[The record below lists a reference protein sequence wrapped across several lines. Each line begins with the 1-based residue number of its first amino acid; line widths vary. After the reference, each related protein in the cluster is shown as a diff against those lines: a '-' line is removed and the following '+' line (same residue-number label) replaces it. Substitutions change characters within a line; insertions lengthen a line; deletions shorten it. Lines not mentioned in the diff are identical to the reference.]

1 MHKIFNLN
9 DLSDMKL
16 KSFATLLCGLAAMS
30 LVFPSCTKND
40 DDNIDLI
47 PVKLS
52 KNGNWSMMNKKGE
65 IVYQDEFKNAPTL
78 AINGVFSVEEGD
90 FYTLYKMGDKKP
102 EVVKGCDKLK
112 SVGMMEDGLIPVTP
126 ENERI
131 SVIDSNGKKKFTL
144 NPIKNQEV
152 VACHATFSDG
162 LLAVEIEDGKCGYVD
177 KSGKVVISP
186 KYNDVAPFD
195 EGLALVGKTD
205 ADTIGA
211 KETFYVI
218 NKKGEEVFKLKEDYE
233 PVTSQFVNGRI
244 IVRNEDTYYVF
255 DKKGEKTKLSS
266 KIKAI
271 DDCNED
277 YIIFRNDEGQFGLMD
292 YKGETIIRA
301 KYQNLLFADG
311 DEFIAQRDGDDGEI
325 VLIDKKGEVKK
336 TIDYKEVRYIKSF
349 GYMVKEGST
358 YTLLDDGLK
367 PKTKEEIYE
376 YNLATAPSFLVETD
390 YFDVVGVAKKLISM
404 IGADGIGKYKFDMSA
419 SQIMNG
425 KEPREYTYSSE
436 VQLDDLNVSGFRY
449 DINVQAAFNATLA
462 DYSYDYS
469 SYESRYYWNPASRL
483 AGFMLNLSTQAEWG
497 EKGFNAISSAL
508 KDAGYKLAKK
518 GTADSNSYAAVYTK
532 GSIAVYFTSPAKGM
546 GCQVI
551 VASTKLVPDILN
563 NMKNN
568 INENG
573 KISDYTYTSS
583 VPSVLSAPAV
593 DFETEA
599 PAEPDSDVAGDP
611 YAEASAIV
619 EEAYSDY

>member
-1 MHKIFNLN
+1 
-9 DLSDMKL
+9 
-16 KSFATLLCGLAAMS
+16 MS
-30 LVFPSCTKND
+30 LAFSSCTKND
-40 DDNIDLI
+40 DEDIDLI

-52 KNGNWSMMNKKGE
+52 KDGNWSMMNKKGE

-78 AINGVFSVEEGD
+78 AINGVFSVKEGD
-90 FYTLYKMGDKKP
+90 YYTLYKMGDKKP

-112 SVGMMEDGLIPVTP
+112 SVGMMEDGLIPVTV

-131 SVIDSNGKKKFTL
+131 SVIDDDGKKKFTL

-162 LLAVEIEDGKCGYVD
+162 LLAVELEDGKCGYVD

-186 KYNDVAPFD
+186 KYDDVAPFD

-233 PVTSQFVNGRI
+233 PVTSQFMNGRI
-244 IVRNEDTYYVF
+244 IVRNDDTYYVF

-301 KYQNLLFADG
+301 KYQNLLFADD
-311 DEFIAQRDGDDGEI
+311 DEFIAQREGDDGEI
-325 VLIDKKGEVKK
+325 MLIDEKGEVKK
-336 TIDYKEVRYIKSF
+336 KIDYKEVRYIKSF
-349 GYMVKEGST
+349 GYFVKEGST
-358 YTLLDDGLK
+358 YTLLNDKLK
-367 PKTKEEIYE
+367 PKTKEEIYD
-376 YNLATAPSFLVETD
+376 YNLASAPSFKVDTD
-390 YFDVVGVAKKLISM
+390 YFDASGVAKKLVSM
-404 IGADGIGKYKFDMSA
+404 IDVDGIGKYKFDMSA

-449 DINVQAAFNATLA
+449 NINVQAAFNAALA

-483 AGFMLNLSTQAEWG
+483 AGFMLNLSTQTEWG

-532 GSIAVYFTSPAKGM
+532 GSEVVYFTSQAKGGM
-546 GCQVI
+546 CQVV

-611 YAEASAIV
+611 YAEAAAIV

>member
-1 MHKIFNLN
+1 
-9 DLSDMKL
+9 MKL
-16 KSFATLLCGLAAMS
+16 KSFSTLLCCLAAMS
-30 LVFPSCTKND
+30 LAFSSCTKND
-40 DDNIDLI
+40 DEDIDLI

-52 KNGNWSMMNKKGE
+52 KDGNWSMMNKKGE

-78 AINGVFSVEEGD
+78 AINGVFSVKEGD
-90 FYTLYKMGDKKP
+90 YYTLYKMGDKKP

-112 SVGMMEDGLIPVTP
+112 SVGMMEDGLIPVTV

-131 SVIDSNGKKKFTL
+131 SVIDDDGKKKFTL

-162 LLAVEIEDGKCGYVD
+162 LLAVELEDGKCGYVD

-186 KYNDVAPFD
+186 KYDDVAPFD

-233 PVTSQFVNGRI
+233 PVTSQFMNGRI
-244 IVRNEDTYYVF
+244 IVRNDDTYYVF

-301 KYQNLLFADG
+301 KYQNLLFADD
-311 DEFIAQRDGDDGEI
+311 DEFIAQREGDDGEI
-325 VLIDKKGEVKK
+325 MLIDEKGEVKK
-336 TIDYKEVRYIKSF
+336 KIDYKEVRYIKSF
-349 GYMVKEGST
+349 GYFVKEGST
-358 YTLLDDGLK
+358 YTLLNDKLK
-367 PKTKEEIYE
+367 PKTKEEIYD
-376 YNLATAPSFLVETD
+376 YNLASAPSFKVDTD
-390 YFDVVGVAKKLISM
+390 YFDASGVAKKLVSM
-404 IGADGIGKYKFDMSA
+404 IDVDGIGKYKFDMSA

-449 DINVQAAFNATLA
+449 NINVQAAFNAALA

-483 AGFMLNLSTQAEWG
+483 AGFMLNLSTQTEWG

-532 GSIAVYFTSPAKGM
+532 GSEVVYFTSQAKGGM
-546 GCQVI
+546 CQVV

-611 YAEASAIV
+611 YAEAAAIV

>member
-1 MHKIFNLN
+1 
-9 DLSDMKL
+9 MKL
-16 KSFATLLCGLAAMS
+16 KSFSTLLCGLAAMS
-30 LVFPSCTKND
+30 LVFSSCMKND
-40 DDNIDLI
+40 DDDIDLI

-52 KNGNWSMMNKKGE
+52 KDGNWSMMNKKGE

-90 FYTLYKMGDKKP
+90 YYTLYKMGDKKP
-102 EVVKGCDKLK
+102 EVVNGCDKLK
-112 SVGMMEDGLIPVTP
+112 SVGMMEDGLIPVTV

-131 SVIDSNGKKKFTL
+131 SVIDSDGKKKFTL

-152 VACHATFSDG
+152 VACHAMFSDG
-162 LLAVEIEDGKCGYVD
+162 LLGIELEDGKTGFVD

-186 KYNDVAPFD
+186 KYDDVAPFD

-244 IVRNEDTYYVF
+244 IVRNEDTYYLF

-301 KYQNLLFADG
+301 KYQNLLFADD
-311 DEFIAQRDGDDGEI
+311 DEFIAQREGDDGEI
-325 VLIDKKGEVKK
+325 MLIDEKGEVKK
-336 TIDYKEVRYIKSF
+336 KIDYKEVRYIKSF
-349 GYMVKEGST
+349 GYFVKEGST
-358 YTLLDDGLK
+358 YTLLNDKLK
-367 PKTKEEIYE
+367 PKTKEEIYD
-376 YNLATAPSFLVETD
+376 YNLASAPSFKVDTD
-390 YFDVVGVAKKLISM
+390 YFDASGVAKKLVSM
-404 IGADGIGKYKFDMSA
+404 IDVDGIGKYKFDMSA

-449 DINVQAAFNATLA
+449 NINVQAAFNAALA

-483 AGFMLNLSTQAEWG
+483 AGFMLNLSTQTEWG

-532 GSIAVYFTSPAKGM
+532 GSEVVYFTSQAKGGM
-546 GCQVI
+546 CQVV

-611 YAEASAIV
+611 YAEVAAIV